1 MKKLFSIL
9 LIFFTISSL
18 FAQKSKEDTLK
29 FIDYKNPFWDEIQ
42 KSSNEFMKKEEP
54 KKLTLKMDFS
64 NKKLP
69 ESINEFTKVW
79 YNDPVS
85 QAWTNTCWSF
95 CTTSMFESEF
105 YRIYNKKVKLSEMW
119 TSYWEYI
126 EKAKRFIKERGNSLF
141 GEGSQSN
148 AVNRIWKQYGI
159 VPYEAYTGL
168 LPGQKY
174 LDQHKMFEEMSN
186 YLEFVKK
193 NDFWNESVVIETLKD
208 IMNHYMQTPPEKFT
222 YEGKEYTPKS
232 FLSEYLKLNM
242 DDYVDIIS
250 IIEPGYWKQVSYDVP
265 DNWWHDSSY
274 YNLPLDDFMNAI
286 KNSIKNGYSIALG
299 GDVSEPGYYSYENV
313 AMVPDWDIPSS
324 YINDKARQ
332 FRFSNGTTGDDHGI
346 HLVGYTIKDG
356 KWWFL
361 IKDSGSSARNGKAKG
376 YYFYHEDYVKL
387 KIMVFQVHKSAVE
400 DLLKKFKK

>member
-9 LIFFTISSL
+9 LIFFAISSL

-361 IKDSGSSARNGKAKG
+361 IKDSGSGARNGKAKG

>member
-1 MKKLFSIL
+1 MKNIFSL
-9 LIFFTISSL
+9 LVFLLAFSTL

-29 FIDYKNPFWDEIQ
+29 FIEYKNPFWDEIQ
-42 KSSNEFMKKEEP
+42 KSSEEFIKKDEP

-64 NKKLP
+64 NKIIPKT
-69 ESINEFTKVW
+69 IDEFTKVW
-79 YNDPVS
+79 YNEPVS

-95 CTTSMFESEF
+95 CTTSIFESEF
-105 YRIYNKKVKLSEMW
+105 YRLYNKKVKLSEMW

-148 AVNRIWKQYGI
+148 AVNRIWKKYGV

-193 NDFWNESVVIETLKD
+193 NDFWNEEVVLQTLKD

-232 FLSEYLKLNM
+232 FLSDYLKLNM
-242 DDYVDIIS
+242 DDYVDVIS
-250 IIEPGYWKQVSYDVP
+250 ILEPGYWKQVSYDVP

-286 KNSIKNGYSIALG
+286 KNAIKNGYSVALG

-313 AMVPDWDIPSS
+313 AMIPDWDIPSN

-361 IKDSGSSARNGKAKG
+361 IKDSGSGSRNGKVKG

-387 KIMVFQVHKSAVE
+387 KMMVFQVHKSAIE
-400 DLLKKFKK
+400 DIIKKFKK